1 MFTNPQKLNCSDTL
15 ELRREAGRWLKD
27 RREALNLSQRQLAEM
42 VGTDYYT
49 FVSQIENGRGRIP
62 PDRYRIWA
70 GALGLSPK
78 ELVLALLPFYD
89 PLTFDILFGS
99 GSEDE

>member
-1 MFTNPQKLNCSDTL
+1 MFTNPQKLNSSDTL

-42 VGTDYYT
+42 VETDYYT

-78 ELVLALLPFYD
+78 KLVLALLPFYD
-89 PLTFDILFGS
+89 PLTFEILFGS